1 VGFANTGF
9 QTGATIT
16 TMKPSPEIA
25 MSTSQSANFSM
36 CVYCG
41 SRPGADPRFAQ
52 SARDTGALIGS
63 QGWELVYG
71 GGKVGLMGMVADATL
86 AAGGTVYGVIPQT
99 LIDKEVGH
107 TGLTE
112 LHVVDNMHTRKT
124 MMFERADAFVALP
137 GGIGTFEELFEIWT
151 WYQLGMHRK
160 PFGLLNVAGYYDP
173 LITMLDSMVAQ
184 GFLNSAVREL
194 LHVGT
199 DVGELLQRLRALA
212 GRDK

>member
-1 VGFANTGF
+1 
-9 QTGATIT
+9 
-16 TMKPSPEIA
+16 MSHSPENTL
-25 MSTSQSANFSM
+25 STSHSANFSI

-52 SARDTGALIGS
+52 SARDTGALIGI

-86 AAGGTVYGVIPQT
+86 DAGGTVYGVIPQT

-151 WYQLGMHRK
+151 WYQLGMHHK

-173 LITMLDSMVAQ
+173 LIAMLDGMVAQ
-184 GFLNSAVREL
+184 GFLNPPVREL
-194 LHVGT
+194 LQVGT
-199 DVGELLQRLRALA
+199 DAGELLQRLHQLA
-212 GRDK
+212 APKT

>member
-1 VGFANTGF
+1 
-9 QTGATIT
+9 
-16 TMKPSPEIA
+16 
-25 MSTSQSANFSM
+25 MSTAQSANFSI

-71 GGKVGLMGMVADATL
+71 GGNVGLMGMVADATL

-99 LIDKEVGH
+99 LIEKEVGH

-173 LITMLDSMVAQ
+173 LIVMLDSMVAQ
-184 GFLNSAVREL
+184 GFLNSAVRGL
-194 LHVGT
+194 LQLGT
-199 DVGELLQRLRALA
+199 DAGELLQRLHKLA
-212 GRDK
+212 SGDK

>member
-1 VGFANTGF
+1 MN
-9 QTGATIT
+9 
-16 TMKPSPEIA
+16 S
-25 MSTSQSANFSM
+25 FSL

-52 SARDTGALIGS
+52 SAGDTGALIGGKS
-63 QGWELVYG
+63 WELVYG
-71 GGKVGLMGMVADATL
+71 GGKVGLMGVVADATL
-86 AAGGTVYGVIPQT
+86 AAGGTVYGVIPQN
-99 LIDKEVGH
+99 LMDKEVGH

-151 WYQLGMHRK
+151 WYQLGMHQK

-173 LITMLDSMVAQ
+173 LIAMLDGMVNQ
-184 GFLNSAVREL
+184 GFLNPAVRAL
-194 LHVGT
+194 LQVGSAE
-199 DVGELLQRLRALA
+199 GELLQRLHQLALA
-212 GRDK
+212 KN

>member
-1 VGFANTGF
+1 MNAL
-9 QTGATIT
+9 
-16 TMKPSPEIA
+16 PENASA
-25 MSTSQSANFSM
+25 MPHDANFSI

-52 SARDTGALIGS
+52 SAHDTGAVIGNR
-63 QGWELVYG
+63 GWELVYG

-86 AAGGTVYGVIPQT
+86 AAGGTVYGVIPQN
-99 LIDKEVGH
+99 LMDKEVGH
-107 TGLTE
+107 AGLTE

-151 WYQLGMHRK
+151 WYQLGMHHK

-173 LITMLDSMVAQ
+173 LIAMLDSMVAQ
-184 GFLNSAVREL
+184 DFLNFPVREL

-199 DVGELLQRLRALA
+199 DAEELLQRLHQRAN
-212 GRDK
+212 GDQ

>member
-1 VGFANTGF
+1 MNPLPET
-9 QTGATIT
+9 AT
-16 TMKPSPEIA
+16 A
-25 MSTSQSANFSM
+25 MPHAADFSM

-52 SARDTGALIGS
+52 SANDTGAVIGRR
-63 QGWELVYG
+63 GWELVYG

-86 AAGGTVYGVIPQT
+86 AAGGTVYGVIPKN
-99 LIDKEVGH
+99 LMDKEVGH

-151 WYQLGMHRK
+151 WYQLGMHHK

-173 LITMLDSMVAQ
+173 LIAMLDGMVAQ
-184 GFLNSAVREL
+184 GFLNPAVREL

-199 DVGELLQRLRALA
+199 DAKELLQRLQLLA
-212 GRDK
+212 PAKH

>member
-1 VGFANTGF
+1 LIV
-9 QTGATIT
+9 T
-16 TMKPSPEIA
+16 TMNALPENASA
-25 MSTSQSANFSM
+25 MPHDANFSI

-52 SARDTGALIGS
+52 SARDTGAFIGS

-86 AAGGTVYGVIPQT
+86 AAGGTAYGVIPQT

-151 WYQLGMHRK
+151 WYQLGIHHK

-173 LITMLDSMVAQ
+173 LIAMLDSMVEQ
-184 GFLNSAVREL
+184 GFLNPAVRGL
-194 LHVGT
+194 LQVGM
-199 DVGELLQRLRALA
+199 DVAELLQRLRALE
-212 GRDK
+212 GRNK